1 MSNNYQILVIDNDQ
15 EDRQLIRQLLIHQK
29 QQQFEIKE
37 LFDADSA
44 IKYCHLHT
52 PDCIL
57 VDYTLPGLNG
67 LDFIKILH
75 EKLPNQLHNI
85 IMLTNQNSKE
95 VAAKA
100 IKSGAFD
107 YISKHK
113 LSAPKLTNSINESI
127 KRIKVKQQK
136 KDKEKKFHQMI
147 DYDPL
152 TKLANQKAFK
162 QKIEQQFHAAQRYN
176 RLSALL
182 LIDLDKFH
190 LINDSLGYDAGD
202 ELLKLIAD
210 RINKNIR
217 TSDFAARL
225 EEDHF
230 AIILDQIKEPEHA
243 SIVASKLIDAINEPY
258 ELNHKTI
265 RISINVGLC
274 CFPQRFN
281 LPNEVID
288 RANVAMYYAK
298 LNKKQ
303 TLWYYPQQ

>member
-1 MSNNYQILVIDNDQ
+1 MNNNYQILVIDNDQ
-15 EDRQLIRQLLIHQK
+15 EDRQLIRQLLVQQN
-29 QQQFEIKE
+29 QQQFDIKE

-57 VDYTLPGLNG
+57 VDYTLPGING
-67 LDFIKILH
+67 LDFIKMLH
-75 EKLPNQLHNI
+75 QKLPNQLHNI
-85 IMLTNQNSKE
+85 IMLTNQGSNE

-100 IKSGAFD
+100 IKSGAVD
-107 YISKHK
+107 YLSKNK
-113 LSAPKLTNSINESI
+113 LSAPKLTNTINESI
-127 KRIKVKQQK
+127 KRIKFKQQK
-136 KDKEKKFHQMI
+136 RDKEQKIHKLI

-152 TKLANQKAFK
+152 TKLANQNAFRH
-162 QKIEQQFHAAQRYN
+162 KIEQYFHAAQRYS

-190 LINDSLGYDAGD
+190 LINDSLGYEAGD
-202 ELLKLIAD
+202 QLLKLIAE

-230 AIILDQIKEPEHA
+230 AIILDQIKETEHA
-243 SIVASKLIDAINEPY
+243 TYVASKLIDAINEPY
-258 ELNHKTI
+258 EIDHKTI
-265 RISINVGLC
+265 RISTNIGLC
-274 CFPQRFN
+274 CFPQQFN
-281 LPNEVID
+281 LPSEVID

-303 TLWYYPQQ
+303 TLWYYPNM